1 MLGHEN
7 GMMDYVWALSR
18 GRLTLYPND
27 VPGGPEKP
35 PHWGSPRV
43 IFNPPE
49 NQGRSLDRRD
59 LHLADWNGDGLCDVI
74 YVKPDTGK
82 VEVWINRLNKT
93 SGDFNWR
100 HLPDPAPTL
109 SCNQKRGHGIF
120 DLAAEPTTCEYYWEP
135 LDHTFGNDRDV
146 IHRCMEKDGR
156 TTGFVHNDGGS
167 WESVD
172 QIKFSVGM
180 MLTLVTDLIPPT
192 LGDGKAD
199 FLWVEKFSGDTSVWL
214 NQGRR
219 DGKGADGSSFQWDQ
233 AGVLYRGAAQ
243 GSCYHFPDLDG
254 NKLADFHL
262 TYSDTNKADTSFNDC
277 PDNGGEDDK
286 SLTDP
291 GLPIPPSDR
300 WKNVRCT
307 DKYVNDS
314 ATDAGRRWRAADGDG
329 AWEAVVQY
337 YCENKTTFPYF
348 SQYVG
353 RFFNTQDDRH
363 CGLMGGGDNC
373 NTIECNDEPHTAPAS
388 FLITDSLVQYHNIF
402 KRLHEG
408 LSYGSDKADK
418 ELSTL
423 EGDFALGLS
432 PLSSAARDN
441 IRDLSV
447 NAVLWGVTIAK
458 DEYSKA
464 ELGGKLKDTLFYMT
478 EKLQNTTVDLVSSHC
493 GLFSLFRNID
503 LTSSQAERVFLGQ
516 KHTAENKDE
525 ELKNLYATISQGKM
539 INATYAPTISTDIKN
554 AVAKSLTVFMIGN
567 AWRMGV
573 QGHHPVLLTTDAKC
587 DAPHEGDK
595 DVFTKDLE
603 ASATCV
609 DGRRYYLMSAGGKA
623 CLQVLA
629 NFECQWN
636 KFERLPGVDKLGKA
650 NLYYGLTLN
659 DFARG
664 ALNNFKRYGNRPTTE
679 QLQIPDKETIRS
691 FFDMEFGGAGSVPI
705 EVCSKQEALDW
716 WRNDENKM
724 KSTREFA
731 CPEKV

>member
-7 GMMDYVWALSR
+7 SMMDYVWALSR

-27 VPGGPEKP
+27 VPGGPEKA

-43 IFNPPE
+43 IFKPPE

-120 DLAAEPTTCEYYWEP
+120 DLAVRFADIT
-135 LDHTFGNDRDV
+135 GN
-146 IHRCMEKDGR
+146 GR
-156 TTGFVHNDGGS
+156 ADYF

-180 MLTLVTDLIPPT
+180 ILTLVTDLIPPT

-199 FLWVEKFSGDTSVWL
+199 FLWVEKFSGDTLVWL

-254 NKLADFHL
+254 NKRADFHL

-291 GLPIPPSDR
+291 GLPIPPSDK
-300 WKNVRCT
+300 WKDVSCT

-314 ATDAGRRWRAADGDG
+314 AADAGRRWRAADCDG
-329 AWEAVVQY
+329 AWEAVVRY
-337 YCENKTTFPYF
+337 YRDNKTTFPYF

-353 RFFNTQDDRH
+353 RFFNTQDNRY
-363 CGLMGGGDNC
+363 CGFLGAGDNC
-373 NTIECNDEPHTAPAS
+373 NTIECSDKPHTAPAS

-408 LSYGSDKADK
+408 LKHAGDTVSQ
-418 ELSTL
+418 ELSSL
-423 EGDFALGLS
+423 EGHFAPGLS
-432 PLSSAARDN
+432 DEKDKLFRMLNLIGLAFGLASGPVFNTVLKGLLSSAARDN
-441 IRDLSV
+441 IKDLSV
-447 NAVLWGVTIAK
+447 NAVSWGVTIAK
-458 DEYSKA
+458 DEYSQA
-464 ELGGKLKDTLFYMT
+464 ELGGSLEKTLLTMT
-478 EKLQNTTVDLVSSHC
+478 KRLQNTTVDL
-493 GLFSLFRNID
+493 
-503 LTSSQAERVFLGQ
+503 AERVFLGQ

-525 ELKNLYATISQGKM
+525 ELKNLYAAISQGKM
-539 INATYAPTISTDIKN
+539 INATYAPTIPTDTEN

-573 QGHHPVLLTTDAKC
+573 QEHHPVLLTTDAKC
-587 DAPHEGDK
+587 DAPHEGER
-595 DVFTKDLE
+595 DVFAKQDLE

-609 DGRRYYLMSAGGKA
+609 DGRRYYLMSAMGKA
-623 CLQVLA
+623 CRDRQS
-629 NFECQWN
+629 NEECLWN
-636 KFERLPGVDKLGKA
+636 RFQRLPGIDKLGKDD
-650 NLYYGLTLN
+650 LYYGLTLN

-664 ALNNFKRYGNRPTTE
+664 ALTNFKRCGNRPTTE

-691 FFDMEFGGAGSVPI
+691 FLDMNFGGAGSVPI

-716 WRNDENKM
+716 WRSDENKL
-724 KSTREFA
+724 KSIREFS